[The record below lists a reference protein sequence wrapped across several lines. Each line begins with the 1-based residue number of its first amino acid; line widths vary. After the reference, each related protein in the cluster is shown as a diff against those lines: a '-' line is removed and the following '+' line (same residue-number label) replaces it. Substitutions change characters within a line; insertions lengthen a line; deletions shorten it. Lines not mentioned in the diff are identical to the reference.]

1 MAGNVIVSSS
11 FPVQYMAYYQLLKEQ
26 FISASLKEV
35 WHFISSPG
43 NLKLITPE
51 YMGFNVTSNALPQ
64 KMYAGMIIG
73 YTVKPFLGKKMIWVT
88 EITHIEE
95 MKYFIDEQRIGPY
108 SLWHHQHFIEPS
120 GTGVLMTDIVTY
132 APPLG
137 FLGAVAN
144 NLFIRKQLDSIFN
157 YRKEAIERHFI

>member
-1 MAGNVIVSSS
+1 
-11 FPVQYMAYYQLLKEQ
+11 MAYYQLLKKQ
-26 FISASLKEV
+26 FIPASIGEV
-35 WHFISSPG
+35 WHFISSPE

-51 YMGFNVTSNALPQ
+51 YMGFTVTSKGLPE
-64 KMYAGMIIG
+64 KMYPGMIIG
-73 YTVKPFLGKKMIWVT
+73 YTVKPFMGIKMIWIT

-108 SLWHHQHFIEPS
+108 SMWHHQHFIEPS

-137 FLGAVAN
+137 FLGAIAN
-144 NLFIRKQLDSIFN
+144 KLFIHKQLDFIFN
-157 YRKEAIERHFI
+157 YRKEFIERHFV